1 MADVGFTHVALPVTD
16 LDASIAFYGQYTRLR
31 VVHRRAQATDP
42 GREVA
47 WLSDATRPFVLVLV
61 GAPAVERPLG
71 PFAHLGIACASRDE
85 IEQLCALAKSAGCLR
100 GLPPGQTRL
109 RRTTTTWAIFIAK
122 SRPIRRMR
130 RRASIIVA
138 LAAMVFI
145 ISL

>member
-71 PFAHLGIACASRDE
+71 PFAHLGVACASRDE

-100 GLPPGQTRL
+100 EEPRDTGGPAGYLAILDDPDGHTLELSYGQEVGLAVEQAT
-109 RRTTTTWAIFIAK
+109 
-122 SRPIRRMR
+122 
-130 RRASIIVA
+130 
-138 LAAMVFI
+138 
-145 ISL
+145 

>member
-31 VVHRRAQATDP
+31 VVHRRAQATAP

-100 GLPPGQTRL
+100 GEPRDTGGPAGFLAILDDPDGHTLELSYGQDVGFAVEQAT
-109 RRTTTTWAIFIAK
+109 
-122 SRPIRRMR
+122 
-130 RRASIIVA
+130 
-138 LAAMVFI
+138 
-145 ISL
+145 

>member
-71 PFAHLGIACASRDE
+71 PFAHLGVACSSRDQ

-100 GLPPGQTRL
+100 EEPRDTGGPAGFLAILDDPDGHTLELSYGQEVGLAVEQAT
-109 RRTTTTWAIFIAK
+109 
-122 SRPIRRMR
+122 
-130 RRASIIVA
+130 
-138 LAAMVFI
+138 
-145 ISL
+145 